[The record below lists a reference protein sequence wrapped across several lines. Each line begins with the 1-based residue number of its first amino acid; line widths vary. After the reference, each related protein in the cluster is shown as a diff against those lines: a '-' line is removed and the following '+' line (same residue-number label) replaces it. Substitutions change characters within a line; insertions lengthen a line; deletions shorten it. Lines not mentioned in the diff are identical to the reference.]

1 MSNDVKVRDNLQLAA
16 ANLRPAADSGPR
28 VLSGT
33 WLLVAPER
41 KQFRDLLAQCTRVM
55 SGCGAQVDA
64 MLVDC
69 GAISWDVVAGL
80 LEYALAGQP
89 LAGVVSLLALNET
102 PLPDMP
108 TVSAGRAGTLGLI
121 QALGDAGIKAPLWV
135 LTRGAVAVAADDPLS
150 GPAPGKT
157 WGLGRVVA
165 LEHPDGWGG
174 LIDLVDVPAEF
185 DERAATLLCSV
196 LAGRREDQAVIRP
209 AQQPPVRRDRVVSG
223 LLQRRRT
230 GSVSRPWI
238 RLLWRQRSDD
248 GSTASDS
255 DGNRDS
261 RAPNATSPSSR
272 ARGAPRQ

>member
-1 MSNDVKVRDNLQLAA
+1 MSNDVKVRDNSSLTA
-16 ANLRPAADSGPR
+16 ANLWPAADSGPR

-55 SGCGAQVDA
+55 SDCGAQVDA

-69 GAISWDVVAGL
+69 AAIAWDVVAGL
-80 LEYALAGQP
+80 LEHALAGES
-89 LAGVVSLLALNET
+89 LAGVVSLLALNEA
-102 PLPDMP
+102 PLPDKP

-121 QALGDAGIKAPLWV
+121 QALGDAGIEAPLWV
-135 LTRGAVAVAADDPLS
+135 LTRGAVAVAADEPH
-150 GPAPGKT
+150 PAHGKT

-185 DERAATLLCSV
+185 DERAATLLCTV

-209 AQQPPVRRDRVVSG
+209 SQQPPVRRDRVASG
-223 LLQRRRT
+223 
-230 GSVSRPWI
+230 
-238 RLLWRQRSDD
+238 
-248 GSTASDS
+248 
-255 DGNRDS
+255 
-261 RAPNATSPSSR
+261 
-272 ARGAPRQ
+272 